1 MIFKQYLLLAAFVA
15 TVFSPLAM
23 AQTRT
28 IKFAFQNQK
37 EHPQAIGAE
46 RFADLVAAKSGGNI
60 KVKLFPG
67 GTLGGDL
74 QTVSALQGGTVEM
87 TVLNAGLLA
96 GQVKDFEVLDFPFL
110 FDNAQE
116 ADAVVD
122 SGFGNKLLMKLSEKG
137 LIGLGYWDLGFR
149 NVTNSMRPIAKFE
162 DLAGLKLRVM
172 QTPIYID
179 LFKELGANPVP
190 MPFPELYAALEQ
202 KAVDG
207 QENPVTVIVTSKF
220 YEVQKHITLTRH
232 TYNPQALLVSK
243 KFWDT
248 LAHTEQKIL
257 QAAAREATAYQRQV
271 SRGRE
276 AESIETLRKNGIQ
289 VTELSATELQ
299 RFRDKAK
306 PVIEKHTQAVG
317 AALVNELHAEI
328 AKARKR

>member
-1 MIFKQYLLLAAFVA
+1 MFTKCLAAIILTSSLVSTTVA
-15 TVFSPLAM
+15 

-37 EHPQAIGAE
+37 EHPQAMGAQK
-46 RFADLVAAKSGGNI
+46 FADLVAAKSSGAI

-67 GTLGGDL
+67 GVLGGDL

-110 FDNAQE
+110 FNNAQE

-122 SGFGNKLLMKLSEKG
+122 GAFGNKLFAKLNDKG

-149 NVTNSMRPIAKFE
+149 NVTNSTRPIAKFE

-179 LFKELGANPVP
+179 LFKAFGANPVP

-207 QENPVTVIVTSKF
+207 QENPATVIVTSKF

-248 LAHTEQKIL
+248 LSSSEQKML
-257 QAAAREATAYQRQV
+257 GEAAREATAYQRQL

-276 AESIETLRKNGIQ
+276 AESIEALKKNGVQI
-289 VTELSATELQ
+289 TALSAAELQ
-299 RFRDKAK
+299 RFRAKAQ
-306 PVIEKHTQAVG
+306 PVIDKHAQSVG
-317 AALVNELHAEI
+317 AALVNELNAEI
-328 AKARKR
+328 AKVRK